1 MEIGNFPPVWRI
13 VTRKNEPRPKIL
25 ARPGQGTNTFFGG
38 TMAQLLLFN
47 HLAKKKILNWLCV
60 WVPQWG
66 LTSASPAFGGN
77 LWIIFQ
83 STQDHRR
90 LILSTIGSCAVAFKA
105 KHTKLS
111 LFRSNTRWQDATSK
125 QCPLVM
131 FKWKLPIFFRPP
143 RHKTRKILSVS
154 VTLLATATQIGYFFL
169 SVLEGLGSI
178 MRVKLLILS
187 VFLAKLG
194 DFGWESE
201 SLSGDADLVEQD
213 LIPGQSAASVL
224 QSVTVLQC
232 VAECYSVTVC
242 YRVLQPECCQCYTDS
257 YPPDY
262 FYPENGKFKIW
273 EHCCLQT
280 GTNHHFKQFLQNINV
295 VDLAKTAL
303 NIRKGQNVINFG
315 SQQISI
321 SILYCWYYSEHI
333 VELFFT
339 WGLNFPCRTRNPEH
353 LDQPLFFL

>member
-1 MEIGNFPPVWRI
+1 MRWLLKRNIPSFFSVEQK
-13 VTRKNEPRPKIL
+13 VTRCPLETMPPCHVQVKTPS
-25 ARPGQGTNTFFGG
+25 FF
-38 TMAQLLLFN
+38 
-47 HLAKKKILNWLCV
+47 
-60 WVPQWG
+60 
-66 LTSASPAFGGN
+66 SASKPQNKKDLVGFCDTSGN
-77 LWIIFQ
+77 CNTDWI
-83 STQDHRR
+83 
-90 LILSTIGSCAVAFKA
+90 L
-105 KHTKLS
+105 
-111 LFRSNTRWQDATSK
+111 
-125 QCPLVM
+125 
-131 FKWKLPIFFRPP
+131 
-143 RHKTRKILSVS
+143 
-154 VTLLATATQIGYFFL
+154 FL
-169 SVLEGLGSI
+169 SVLEGLGS

-321 SILYCWYYSEHI
+321 SILYC
-333 VELFFT
+333 
-339 WGLNFPCRTRNPEH
+339 
-353 LDQPLFFL
+353 

>member
-1 MEIGNFPPVWRI
+1 MPPCHVQVKTPNF
-13 VTRKNEPRPKIL
+13 
-25 ARPGQGTNTFFGG
+25 F
-38 TMAQLLLFN
+38 
-47 HLAKKKILNWLCV
+47 
-60 WVPQWG
+60 
-66 LTSASPAFGGN
+66 SASTPQNKKDLVGFCDTSGN
-77 LWIIFQ
+77 CNTDWI
-83 STQDHRR
+83 
-90 LILSTIGSCAVAFKA
+90 L
-105 KHTKLS
+105 
-111 LFRSNTRWQDATSK
+111 
-125 QCPLVM
+125 
-131 FKWKLPIFFRPP
+131 
-143 RHKTRKILSVS
+143 
-154 VTLLATATQIGYFFL
+154 FL
-169 SVLEGLGSI
+169 SVLEGLGS

-280 GTNHHFKQFLQNINV
+280 GTNHHFKQFLQNINC
-295 VDLAKTAL
+295 
-303 NIRKGQNVINFG
+303 RFGQNSIKKRAKFYKFCITKNFHFHPLLL
-315 SQQISI
+315 
-321 SILYCWYYSEHI
+321 ILFWTYRRAVFYMMR
-333 VELFFT
+333 
-339 WGLNFPCRTRNPEH
+339 P
-353 LDQPLFFL
+353 